1 MIEIQQEL
9 FAEAVERACKCT
21 LPDSIEITML
31 AVLDQVAAASR
42 EIVEAHCYGDKLHR
56 EEVRL
61 PLVDLAAVALLMV
74 ARIDAGAWPDAWRDE
89 DADDGE

>member
-1 MIEIQQEL
+1 MSEIQQGL
-9 FAEAVERACKCT
+9 FDEAVARARECT

-31 AVLDQVAAASR
+31 AVLDQVANASR

-74 ARIDAGAWPDAWRDE
+74 ARIDAGAWPEAWRDE
-89 DADDGE
+89 EADDGE